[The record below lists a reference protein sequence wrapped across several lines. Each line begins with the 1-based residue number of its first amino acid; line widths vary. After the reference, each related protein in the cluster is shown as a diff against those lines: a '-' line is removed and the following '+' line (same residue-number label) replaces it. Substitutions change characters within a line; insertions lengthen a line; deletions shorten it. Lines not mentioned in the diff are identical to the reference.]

1 MDPHPTALPALGSR
15 ALFPSLAA
23 GIYLNHAGISPP
35 SALVTAAVQDA
46 LGAWAALGSGAFPRF
61 MLQRDRLKEQLSGL
75 IGATARD
82 LALRP
87 NTTQGVIDVA
97 VSLQWRPGERVLT
110 FAGEFPANM
119 TPLAAGRRRAQ
130 PSPGAPA
137 LRRLRRRQRRRAQ
150 PGRRRPA
157 RRRRAPHRRERRA
170 VPVGPE
176 DAHRRALGLGP
187 AV

>member
-35 SALVTAAVQDA
+35 SALVAAAVQDA
-46 LGAWAALGSGAFPRF
+46 LGAWAELGSGAFPRF

-97 VSLQWRPGERVLT
+97 GVYNVLKD
-110 FAGEFPANM
+110 G
-119 TPLAAGRRRAQ
+119 AAEYSTLEVGGDDNLLKSYAYLKQ
-130 PSPGAPA
+130 LGA
-137 LRRLRRRQRRRAQ
+137 
-150 PGRRRPA
+150 
-157 RRRRAPHRRERRA
+157 E
-170 VPVGPE
+170 
-176 DAHRRALGLGP
+176 
-187 AV
+187 